1 MKPVGRLSWTAEEQ
15 AEHRR
20 TGKWPERL
28 VRVPDPPG
36 PPEPSPAVPSE
47 KDMSELGAAL
57 GKYWTLLGKI
67 EGRREDDEKR
77 HAELS
82 SHGKTGG
89 DAKKKEKP
97 WRQYA
102 RMLAPKI
109 PEASRTLSDSAIA
122 RVLLQIWVKKKPA
135 QWEEKIPG
143 RPPPGTLRKFVA
155 ELREDGTYPPR
166 SSAAS

>member
-1 MKPVGRLSWTAEEQ
+1 
-15 AEHRR
+15 
-20 TGKWPERL
+20 
-28 VRVPDPPG
+28 
-36 PPEPSPAVPSE
+36 
-47 KDMSELGAAL
+47 MSELGAAI
-57 GKYWTLLGKI
+57 GKYWTLVGKI

-102 RMLAPKI
+102 RILALEI
-109 PEASRTLSDSAIA
+109 PEGSRTLKDSAIA
-122 RVLLQIWVKKKPA
+122 RVHLKRWEKKPA